1 MANER
6 DVFPTQNQLR
16 VEQGENKLN
25 IYGNER
31 FAPEQARAHVEKLTQ
46 VFKKYF
52 GNLHYQEEPS
62 VPISSGIDSSV
73 RFIGSPISVFKPYL
87 ISGKIPNPGIFMR
100 QDCIRTKNIDKMLND
115 DFQPAWGTYF
125 PNMGAIAPASR
136 IEEGCQDAFHF
147 FEGVLKI
154 SRENLK
160 IRLSSRDSDLLDSC
174 QRGFYAG
181 SLEIDSKPDGYY
193 RHKIGLE
200 GFSGRNCNIALR
212 NPNDNGFS
220 DVANLIIL
228 ENEGQP
234 ACLEIS
240 IGVTTILKEL
250 YNLDHVQDGVPVEGF
265 QGLDAKYR
273 RKFEDVLVTSAV
285 LFREGLRPFGSHNRN
300 RILKKYVQA
309 LSFFRAKCHLELPEL
324 RTVALRFEESQLA
337 DTTDTITDILIEYMV
352 AFENGLTDRRDLTDE
367 QQKIRLA
374 LIGK

>member
-1 MANER
+1 MVHEK
-6 DVFPTQNQLR
+6 DLFSTQNQIR
-16 VEQGENKLN
+16 VEQGENKLK

-46 VFKKYF
+46 DFKEYF
-52 GNLHYQEEPS
+52 VDLRYQEEPS
-62 VPISSGIDSSV
+62 VSISSGIDSSV

-87 ISGKIPNPGIFMR
+87 ISGEIPNPGICMR
-100 QDCIRTKNIDKMLND
+100 QDCIRTKNIDRLLDD

-125 PNMGAIAPASR
+125 PNMGAITPATR

-147 FEGVLKI
+147 FEDVLKI

-160 IRLSSRDSDLLDSC
+160 IRISSKDSDLLRVC
-174 QRGFYAG
+174 QRGSYAG
-181 SLEIDSKPDGYY
+181 NLEIDSRPDGYY

-200 GFSGRNCNIALR
+200 GFSGRNCNLALR
-212 NPNDNGFS
+212 NAIDNDFS
-220 DVANLIIL
+220 DVANLIII
-228 ENEGQP
+228 ENEHQP

-265 QGLDAKYR
+265 QCLDAKYR
-273 RKFEDVLVTSAV
+273 RKFEDALVTSAV

-309 LSFFRAKCHLELPEL
+309 LSFFRAKCHLQMPEL
-324 RTVALRFEESQLA
+324 RVIARRFEESQLA
-337 DTTDTITDILIEYMV
+337 ETEDDITDILIDYMV
-352 AFENGLTDRRDLTDE
+352 AFENELVNKRDLTAD
-367 QQKIRLA
+367 QQKIKLV
-374 LIGK
+374 LTDK